1 MTELLIRLV
10 FSLLVVIG
18 LLLLIARVVNRRFTG
33 RSGSMIQVLQRQAL
47 SKGAGVAVISVGERV
62 LLVGTTEHQVRLIAE
77 LSPEELDLEVVLKQ
91 SVADELTGGDGAEG
105 AQPPVGTELP
115 QGPLAGSIL
124 SPQTWRQAW
133 KAVSK

>member
-1 MTELLIRLV
+1 VFGLLIRLV
-10 FSLLVVIG
+10 FSLLVVVG
-18 LLLLIARVVNRRFTG
+18 LLLLLARLANRRFAA
-33 RSGSMIQVLQRQAL
+33 RSGSMIRVLQRQAL

-62 LLVGTTEHQVRLIAE
+62 LLVGTTEQQVRLIAE

-91 SVADELTGGDGAEG
+91 TAVDDLTDGRADGDE
-105 AQPPVGTELP
+105 PPPIGTELP

-133 KAVSK
+133 KAVTK